1 MISNILEFRK
11 DQIFSKETV
20 FVERKNQPQRPP
32 RDPIQSAKTIYTI
45 SMRKNSENRSDLS
58 KNESS
63 VRSKSPY
70 STFKSLKEEQNRY
83 FSSVKKVDSPLN
95 QSTSTQ
101 KPSFPTKPKSPQIII
116 PSRSSTIQS
125 KVIPPRDDSLIR
137 TPELSNTRLSMIS
150 NSLKVSQP
158 LIFGLHNPR
167 FHVTST

>member
-1 MISNILEFRK
+1 MHYHVLNPKQWEPLANNYLSDFEHSGITKDIYGRTPENSGK

-20 FVERKNQPQRPP
+20 FVERKNEPQRPP

-101 KPSFPTKPKSPQIII
+101 KPSFDT
-116 PSRSSTIQS
+116 
-125 KVIPPRDDSLIR
+125 L
-137 TPELSNTRLSMIS
+137 
-150 NSLKVSQP
+150 
-158 LIFGLHNPR
+158 
-167 FHVTST
+167 